1 MIFDEI
7 TSRVNQEMFGSGGMD
22 MFLPQTMKSSRSGI
36 MSLMLKRI

>member
-22 MFLPQTMKSSRSGI
+22 MFMPQTMRPSKPGI
-36 MSLMLKRI
+36 MSIMLKKI